1 MQGVTNAAPPS
12 GGLRIV
18 ASGETDSSNKNV
30 QFPEPALFVVIVEE
44 QEGGYHRTA
53 VIPSDTTFWVTAS
66 EEPAA
71 AYAMGNPSTL
81 VISTEHSSTRQ
92 VNYYAYA

>member
-18 ASGETDSSNKNV
+18 ASGETDTSNKTI

-44 QEGGYHRTA
+44 QEDGYYQTA
-53 VIPSDTTFWVTAS
+53 VIPAGVQNWVTAS
-66 EEPAA
+66 E
-71 AYAMGNPSTL
+71 NPSASYTMMSPSAL
-81 VISTEHSSTRQ
+81 VISTEGSPARTVR
-92 VNYYAYA
+92 YYAFA